1 MPRTVVRTMLFAG
14 NLSGNQSDGNRLF
27 GGYQNGYLRLDTK
40 FYIALA
46 QVDIA
51 AHPMLAVSWRIFH
64 NAEM

>member
-1 MPRTVVRTMLFAG
+1 METTFSVDTKMDT
-14 NLSGNQSDGNRLF
+14 S
-27 GGYQNGYLRLDTK
+27 RLDTK